1 MNNSDTLLNI
11 ISLSGLDPT
20 KDEDVLQF
28 IDKYW
33 THTYDIDNA
42 DLNKLKLLFVNQY
55 MFYEI
60 AYPEMSLYSPLSPI
74 KQWGL
79 LLNAFLRSEED
90 WYLNS
95 YKMLKDIDPLE
106 FTEAKVKTEGG
117 NDVTGVTT
125 GNSSN
130 ISDSNSSGTSN
141 NTATG
146 NATNNSN
153 TTANSESKNDAT
165 GKTTSHGTSDNRNA
179 NGVGTLDGFTNPVAV
194 TNGNRV
200 VANSTIAGAITD
212 GLDNSESHSDGTG
225 KSESTNDS
233 TSNSDS
239 TSNGKSSGTA
249 YSSDIAKSKTDSE
262 SHGTNNSETIMT
274 GRVSNTM
281 ELKLKFMN
289 EFKTVNKIFVDRAW
303 RLFDTTL

>member
-1 MNNSDTLLNI
+1 MNNADTLLNI
-11 ISLSGLDPT
+11 IAFSGLDPT

-28 IDKYW
+28 INKYW
-33 THTYDIDNA
+33 THTYAIDNA
-42 DLNKLKLLFVNQY
+42 DLNKLKLMFVNHY

-60 AYPEMSLYSPLSPI
+60 AYPEMSLYTSISPI
-74 KQWGL
+74 KQWGM
-79 LLNAFLRSEED
+79 LLNAFLRNEED

-95 YKMLKDIDPLE
+95 YNMLKDIDPLE

-117 NDVTGVTT
+117 NDVTGLTS
-125 GNSSN
+125 GSSSN
-130 ISDSNSSGTSN
+130 ISDSNSSATTN
-141 NTATG
+141 NAASG
-146 NATNNSN
+146 NATNISN
-153 TTANSESKNDAT
+153 TTANSESKNNAT

-200 VANSTIAGAITD
+200 VSNSTIAGATTD

-225 KSESTNDS
+225 KSASKNDNISITENTN
-233 TSNSDS
+233 NV
-239 TSNGKSSGTA
+239 KSSGAA
-249 YSSDIAKSKTDSE
+249 YSSDMGKNKTESE
-262 SHGTNNSETIMT
+262 SHGKNNSETTMT
-274 GRVSNTM
+274 GRVANTM

-289 EFKTVNKIFVDRAW
+289 EFKTVNKILVDRAW

>member
-11 ISLSGLDPT
+11 ITLSGLDPT

-28 IDKYW
+28 INKYW
-33 THTYDIDNA
+33 SHTYDIDNA
-42 DLNKLKLLFVNQY
+42 DLNKLKLMFVNHY

-60 AYPEMSLYSPLSPI
+60 AFPEMSLYSPLSPI
-74 KQWGL
+74 KQWGM
-79 LLNAFLRSEED
+79 LLNSFLRDEED

-117 NDVTGVTT
+117 NDVTGTT
-125 GNSSN
+125 SGNTSN

-146 NATNNSN
+146 DATNASD

-212 GLDNSESHSDGTG
+212 GVDNSESHSEGTG
-225 KSESTNDS
+225 KSTSHNDS
-233 TSNSDS
+233 TSHSDS
-239 TSNGKSSGTA
+239 TNNAKSSGTA
-249 YSSDIAKSKTDSE
+249 YSSDTGHSKTDSE

-274 GRVSNTM
+274 GRVANTM

-289 EFKTVNKIFVDRAW
+289 EFKTINKIFVDRAW